1 MSVYINLYTV
11 EVLPLWTIVLVGV
24 AMVLLLAT
32 LVAISSLVYYKVKSR
47 RYRIGIKG
55 SAFLIDFNVHLN
67 RSRDPI
73 VQLYS
78 EPYSP
83 SECDGKPENILG
95 EENEKLREAMPHY
108 DTIMSEPKVS
118 VQAQ

>member
-1 MSVYINLYTV
+1 
-11 EVLPLWTIVLVGV
+11 
-24 AMVLLLAT
+24 MV
-32 LVAISSLVYYKVKSR
+32 
-47 RYRIGIKG
+47 
-55 SAFLIDFNVHLN
+55 
-67 RSRDPI
+67 P
-73 VQLYS
+73 LYS

>member
-1 MSVYINLYTV
+1 M
-11 EVLPLWTIVLVGV
+11 
-24 AMVLLLAT
+24 
-32 LVAISSLVYYKVKSR
+32 
-47 RYRIGIKG
+47 
-55 SAFLIDFNVHLN
+55 
-67 RSRDPI
+67 
-73 VQLYS
+73 LYS